1 MSIFKKKQR
10 SIYESQPRI
19 DFNDS
24 LTAPIVHSYQ
34 PLDQPLDQPLTKP
47 VLAPETPFQKV
58 NFERESELQPSS
70 EVSSNTS
77 VLTTSFIADSY
88 NDAPKMAD
96 LLLIKGQLIV
106 HLEKLPKGERV
117 RLLDFIS
124 GVMYAFNG
132 DVQKIEHRTYQFTIQ
147 KDA

>member
-24 LTAPIVHSYQ
+24 PTAPIVHS
-34 PLDQPLDQPLTKP
+34 DQPLDQLTKP

-58 NFERESELQPSS
+58 NFERESEVQHSS

-77 VLTTSFIADSY
+77 VLT
-88 NDAPKMAD
+88 KLV
-96 LLLIKGQLIV
+96 LLLIVIIM
-106 HLEKLPKGERV
+106 LPKW
-117 RLLDFIS
+117 LI
-124 GVMYAFNG
+124 Y
-132 DVQKIEHRTYQFTIQ
+132 Y
-147 KDA
+147 

>member
-10 SIYESQPRI
+10 SIYDSKSRI

-24 LTAPIVHSYQ
+24 CSTEPIVHS
-34 PLDQPLDQPLTKP
+34 DQPSTKH
-47 VLAPETPFQKV
+47 VLAPKTPFQKMS
-58 NFERESELQPSS
+58 FERKSEIQNSS

-77 VLTTSFIADSY
+77 VLTTSFIVDSY

-96 LLLIKGQLIV
+96 LLLTKGQLIV
-106 HLEKLPKGERV
+106 HLEKLPKVERV

-132 DVQKIEHRTYQFTIQ
+132 DVQKIEHKTYKFTIQ
-147 KDA
+147 KYA

>member
-24 LTAPIVHSYQ
+24 PTAPIVHS
-34 PLDQPLDQPLTKP
+34 DQPLTKP

-58 NFERESELQPSS
+58 DFKRKSEVQSSS

-77 VLTTSFIADSY
+77 VLTTGFIADSY

-96 LLLIKGQLIV
+96 LLLTKGQLIV
-106 HLEKLPKGERV
+106 HLENLPKGERV

-132 DVQKIEHRTYQFTIQ
+132 DVQKNEHRTYQFTIQ

>member
-10 SIYESQPRI
+10 SIYDAQPRI

-24 LTAPIVHSYQ
+24 PTEPIVHS
-34 PLDQPLDQPLTKP
+34 DQPLAKP

-58 NFERESELQPSS
+58 NFERENEIQNSS
-70 EVSSNTS
+70 ETSSDTS
-77 VLTTSFIADSY
+77 VLTTGFIADSY

-96 LLLIKGQLIV
+96 LLLTKGQLIV
-106 HLEKLPKGERV
+106 HLEKLPKAERI

-124 GVMYAFNG
+124 GVMYAFDC
-132 DVQKIEHRTYQFTIQ
+132 DVQKIEYKTYQFTIQ

>member
-24 LTAPIVHSYQ
+24 PTAPIVHS
-34 PLDQPLDQPLTKP
+34 DQPLEQPLTKP

-58 NFERESELQPSS
+58 NFERESEVQPSS

-77 VLTTSFIADSY
+77 VLTTGFIADSY

-96 LLLIKGQLIV
+96 LLLAKGQLIV

>member
-1 MSIFKKKQR
+1 
-10 SIYESQPRI
+10 
-19 DFNDS
+19 
-24 LTAPIVHSYQ
+24 
-34 PLDQPLDQPLTKP
+34 
-47 VLAPETPFQKV
+47 
-58 NFERESELQPSS
+58 
-70 EVSSNTS
+70 
-77 VLTTSFIADSY
+77 
-88 NDAPKMAD
+88 MAD
-96 LLLIKGQLIV
+96 LLLTKGQLIV

>member
-10 SIYESQPRI
+10 IIYESQPRI
-19 DFNDS
+19 NFNDS
-24 LTAPIVHSYQ
+24 PTASIVHSH
-34 PLDQPLDQPLTKP
+34 QPLTKP
-47 VLAPETPFQKV
+47 VIDPETPFQKV
-58 NFERESELQPSS
+58 NFERESEVQHSF

-77 VLTTSFIADSY
+77 VLTTSFIVDSY

-96 LLLIKGQLIV
+96 FLLKKGQLIV

-117 RLLDFIS
+117 RLLNFIS

-132 DVQKIEHRTYQFTIQ
+132 DVQKIEYRTYQFTIQ
-147 KDA
+147 KDD